1 MSGDGPTQIFP
12 EPPLTSPPAAVLDII
27 FVHGLGGDRHET
39 WQKAED
45 AFWPRWLAEQFP
57 TCRVYT
63 VGYDFE

>member
-1 MSGDGPTQIFP
+1 MSSDGPTQIFP
-12 EPPLTSPPAAVLDII
+12 EPPLASPPAAVLDII

-39 WQKAED
+39 WQKTKD

-63 VGYDFE
+63 AGYDF